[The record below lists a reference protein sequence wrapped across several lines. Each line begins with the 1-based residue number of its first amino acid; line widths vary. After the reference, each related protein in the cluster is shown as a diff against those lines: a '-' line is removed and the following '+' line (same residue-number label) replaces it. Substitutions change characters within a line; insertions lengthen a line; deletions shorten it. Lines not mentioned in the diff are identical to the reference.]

1 MVWELPLGRG
11 IKLIGERVK
20 QKAEERAWQLY
31 CSAYPH
37 FSKKN
42 FKTFEQFYPKS
53 KSKPKKGKAV
63 TQADMERFADIADLL
78 KHRERK

>member
-31 CSAYPH
+31 CSAYPNMD
-37 FSKKN
+37 KKH
-42 FKTFEQFYPKS
+42 FKTFEQFYPK
-53 KSKPKKGKAV
+53 KKKPKATKPI
-63 TQADMERFADIADLL
+63 TQADMERFADIADLM
-78 KHRERK
+78 KHRERR

>member
-42 FKTFEQFYPKS
+42 FKTFEQFYPK
-53 KSKPKKGKAV
+53 KKKPKATKPI
-63 TQADMERFADIADLL
+63 TQADMDRFADIADLM
-78 KHRERK
+78 KSRRAK